1 MPPPVHPTDH
11 LDCGGITDDHF
22 VCGAGVD
29 RVEEEGGSREVDAG
43 ICYEQ
48 TVSGSGG
55 GVHAREHYEQT
66 VSGSGGGVHAREHYE
81 QTVSGKEEGEI
92 RMEDRYGAGANA
104 DVARCRSL
112 DGTLS
117 VGCSV

>member
-66 VSGSGGGVHAREHYE
+66 VSG
-81 QTVSGKEEGEI
+81 KEEGEI